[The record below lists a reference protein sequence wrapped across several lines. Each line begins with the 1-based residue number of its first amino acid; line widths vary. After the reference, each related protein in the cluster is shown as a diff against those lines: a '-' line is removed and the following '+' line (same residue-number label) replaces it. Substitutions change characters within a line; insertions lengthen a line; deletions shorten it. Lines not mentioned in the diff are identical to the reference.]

1 MSKLSSDHYVLF
13 VTPRHRC
20 VIMREVD
27 AYKDR
32 LLSYTAQF
40 DTTLRN
46 KCYCKSWNAQIDK
59 SLRKICRY
67 QQNVP
72 QHYYLLDT
80 LVYISY
86 STFCCVVSLSTFKRV
101 VPYFDERVGL
111 VKILTTSKNTR
122 RYYTTKCLIRDL
134 LSNTPNCYVRAG
146 EFRGYLFTGNA

>member
-1 MSKLSSDHYVLF
+1 MKQRIRWENKNFDD
-13 VTPRHRC
+13 TGT
-20 VIMREVD
+20 
-27 AYKDR
+27 
-32 LLSYTAQF
+32 LSYTAQF

-67 QQNVP
+67 QQNVS

-80 LVYISY
+80 LVYISF
-86 STFCCVVSLSTFKRV
+86 STFCCVISLSTFKSCAV
-101 VPYFDERVGL
+101 FCERVGR
-111 VKILTTSKNTR
+111 VKILTTSKTTR

-134 LSNTPNCYVRAG
+134 LSNTPNCYVCAG